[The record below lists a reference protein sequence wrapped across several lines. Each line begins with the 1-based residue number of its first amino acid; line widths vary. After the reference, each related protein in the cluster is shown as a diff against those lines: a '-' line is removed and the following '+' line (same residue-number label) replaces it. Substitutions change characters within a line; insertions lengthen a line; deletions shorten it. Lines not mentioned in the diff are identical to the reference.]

1 MFEQNGI
8 TMRDYYEILGV
19 SKDASAAEMKSKYRK
34 LAIKYHPDR
43 NPNDKEAEAKF
54 KKINE
59 AYAVLS
65 NKEKRKHYDTF
76 GSSQFHQQYTTEDIF
91 QGFDFNNIF
100 SEFGNGQQSGF
111 DGIFQNLFGH
121 KKYQQRKPKGQ
132 NIEYPLTISF
142 HNAYTGCDRQIS
154 YRLPSGAKKQFKVT
168 IPAGIQNKSKLRV
181 AGKGALSNCGVPGDL
196 YITVNIDK
204 HPLFCRVENNI
215 EVNLTLKLTE
225 ALLGTIKQIE
235 TPQGKKKTIIPA
247 GIQAGTKI
255 RLKDLGFPNLKQPQQ
270 RGALFAKI
278 IIALPKVLTPLQKK
292 LLEQLKEL
300 GL

>member
-132 NIEYPLTISF
+132 NIQYPITISF
-142 HNAYTGCDRQIS
+142 DESYTGCDRQINYS
-154 YRLPSGAKKQFKVT
+154 LPNGVNKQFKVS
-168 IPAGIQNKSKLRV
+168 IPAGIKDKSKLRV
-181 AGKGALSNCGVPGDL
+181 AGKGEQSSYGVPGDL
-196 YITVNIDK
+196 YILINIEK
-204 HPLFCRVENNI
+204 HPLFNRVENNI
-215 EVNLTLKLTE
+215 EINLPLSLTE
-225 ALLGTIKQIE
+225 ALLGATKYID
-235 TPQGKKKTIIPA
+235 TPQGKKKTRIPA
-247 GIQAGTKI
+247 GIQSGTRI
-255 RLKDLGFPNLKQPQQ
+255 RLKELGFPNLKSSTQ
-270 RGALFAKI
+270 RGDLFAKI
-278 IIALPKVLTPLQKK
+278 TITLPKVLTQDQKQLIVK
-292 LLEQLKEL
+292 LKEL